1 MKKGIQERINAVHDK
16 NIPIGYV
23 ETEAGVLPQNWKIAT
38 LGDIAEEIVERA
50 GTHAYETLSISAGIG
65 FVNQAQKFGKELSGK
80 QYEKYTVLHNG
91 DFSYNKGNSNK
102 CPQGCIYRL
111 NDREVAAVP
120 NVFES
125 FRIKSGCAE
134 YYEQLFLSGFLNKQL
149 TRKINH
155 GVRDDGLLNLTSND
169 FYSCFLPVPPKEEQ
183 EKIAEILLS
192 FDKIIKLKKCLISEK
207 YHQKTWLMQNL
218 LTCNSGF
225 RLSKFN
231 EVWESHIIGDLGK
244 TYSGLTGK
252 TNKDFGQGEP
262 YIPYTN
268 IFTNCI
274 VNNAAFEYVKVLE
287 GEKQNTVEYGDLFFT
302 TSSETPQE
310 VGMSSVYLGENIKLY
325 LNSFCFGFRF
335 DNFHIIRPEFAAY
348 LFRSN
353 SVKRILYKLAQG
365 STRYNLPVSDFLGES
380 ICIPP
385 STDEQQAIFNL
396 LSSCDKEIDLL
407 KKELQE
413 WENKKQT
420 YTKLLIS
427 GIVRV

>member
-1 MKKGIQERINAVHDK
+1 MNKEIQERIECIK
-16 NIPIGYV
+16 NNQLPKGYRRIKDIG
-23 ETEAGVLPQNWKIAT
+23 IAPEDWT
-38 LGDIAEEIVERA
+38 LGKMSDVIENVSRPVSKPNEP
-50 GTHAYETLSISAGIG
+50 YW
-65 FVNQAQKFGKELSGK
+65 
-80 QYEKYTVLHNG
+80 
-91 DFSYNKGNSNK
+91 
-102 CPQGCIYRL
+102 RL
-111 NDREVAAVP
+111 G
-120 NVFES
+120 
-125 FRIKSGCAE
+125 IKSWAKGTFHAFVDNPE
-134 YYEQLFLSGFLNKQL
+134 TVNMDELYEVKENDLIVNITFAWEHAIAIAK
-149 TRKINH
+149 KE
-155 GVRDDGLLNLTSND
+155 DDGLLVSHRFPTYVFKEGQVPEYYQAVITQRYFKDMLDHISPGGAGRNRVLNRKDFLNLP
-169 FYSCFLPVPPKEEQ
+169 CFIPPKEEQ

-192 FDKIIKLKKCLISEK
+192 FDKIIKLKKYLISEK
-207 YHQKTWLMQNL
+207 HHQKVWLMQNL

-225 RLSKFN
+225 RLPKFN

-274 VNNAAFEYVKVLE
+274 VNNDDFEYVKVLE

-335 DNFHIIRPEFAAY
+335 DNFHIILPEFAAY
-348 LFRSN
+348 YFRGN
-353 SVKRILYKLAQG
+353 FVKRILYKLAQG
-365 STRYNLPVSDFLGES
+365 STRYNLPISDFLGER
-380 ICIPP
+380 ICVPP